1 MSNPA
6 VSDVRPI
13 DASTV
18 ASFDHETDVVVVG
31 FGVAGGAAAFEAAK
45 AGADVIVLE
54 RASGPGGSSAQ
65 SGGELYLGGG
75 TPLQKAN
82 GFDDDAN
89 GMFEY
94 LRVAL
99 GPNADEE
106 KLRLYAE
113 GSVELFEW
121 FKDLGLE
128 FESGFYDFPSWMP
141 HTKDGLMW
149 LGENAWP
156 YNEVT
161 TAVPRGHRPAT
172 ELFGGWLLMDKLAA
186 KVAELG
192 AATHTDTRAVALI
205 VEDGRVV
212 GVKARKFG
220 EDVTYRARKGVVI
233 TTGGFVDNEDMVRAH
248 VPQLLG
254 QGKVSDGGDDGSGI
268 LLAQAV
274 GAAVR
279 RMAEFQLSY
288 TASPAMVANGILV
301 NARGE
306 RFINEDVYPG
316 LWSHAAFKQP
326 GPVWVIMDE
335 EGYEALN
342 PYQTMGVQPTH
353 AAETLAELEEELG
366 MPAGSL
372 EYTVAAY
379 NKGAQAGADEL
390 RKDPRWVKELKAP
403 FAAFNPLQGFAGL
416 EESSGDGGYA
426 GFTLGGLH
434 TNPDGEVLDITGVAI
449 PGLYAAGRATSG
461 IHGQGYISGTSLGD
475 GSFFGRRAG
484 QKVAG
489 A

>member
-6 VSDVRPI
+6 ASDVQPI
-13 DASTV
+13 DVSTV
-18 ASFDHETDVVVVG
+18 ASFDHDTDVLVIG
-31 FGVAGGAAAFEAAK
+31 FGVAGGAAALEAAQ

-75 TPLQKAN
+75 TPLQEAN
-82 GFDDDAN
+82 GYADSAD

-99 GPNADEE
+99 GPHADEE
-106 KLRLYAE
+106 KLRIYADSSAE
-113 GSVELFEW
+113 HFSW
-121 FKDLGLE
+121 FQKLGLE

-161 TAVPRGHRPAT
+161 KPVPRGHRPNT
-172 ELFGGWLLMDKLAA
+172 ELFGGWLLMEKLAEA
-186 KVAELG
+186 VTAAG
-192 AATHTDTRAVALI
+192 AATHNDTRAVAL
-205 VEDGRVV
+205 VVDGERVV

-220 EDVTYRARKGVVI
+220 SEVTYRASKGVII
-233 TTGGFVDNEDMVRAH
+233 TTGGFVDNEDMVRDH

-268 LLAQAV
+268 LMAQAV

-288 TASPAMVANGILV
+288 PVAPAMAAKGILV

-316 LWSHAAFKQP
+316 LFSHAAFQQP
-326 GPVWVIMDE
+326 GPVWVIIDE
-335 EGYEALN
+335 EGLESLN
-342 PYQTMGVQPTH
+342 MAETMGARVVH
-353 AAETLAELEEELG
+353 AAETLAELEVELG

-372 EYTVAAY
+372 EHTVEVY
-379 NKGAQAGADEL
+379 NKGARAGQDIL
-390 RKDPRWVKELKAP
+390 RKDPKWLRELKGP
-403 FAAFNPLQGFAGL
+403 FAATNPVEGSANPEGT
-416 EESSGDGGYA
+416 SGDTGYA

-434 TNPDGEVLDITGVAI
+434 TDVDGQVLTVGGAVI
-449 PGLYAAGRATSG
+449 PGLFAAGRSTSG
-461 IHGQGYISGTSLGD
+461 IHGRGYISGTSLGD
-475 GSFFGRRAG
+475 GSLFGRRAG
-484 QKVAG
+484 RKA
-489 A
+489 ASA